1 MNEIASAALA
11 VAAAIV
17 VAFAAFKKHSL
28 APTGAFA
35 AAVVGSLVVIGA
47 GWWGGVVLVTFFV
60 TSSALSLLR
69 ARRNPERAARQARG
83 HRRDA
88 VQVVANGG
96 VATMCALVFGLSDEP
111 VLFAAFVGALAAAT
125 ADTWATEIG
134 GLLGR
139 RPRLILSGKRVEPG
153 VSGGVTSAG
162 LIASAAGALLIGLVS
177 AVGIAAGFVDD
188 APSAGRLVIATTI
201 AGFAGSIVDS
211 ILGAS
216 VQAVYFCPACGIET
230 ENRIHRCGTEAKR
243 IRGLGV
249 INNDV
254 VNILA
259 TLTGAIVAGILT
271 L

>member
-1 MNEIASAALA
+1 MNEIAWAALA
-11 VAAAIV
+11 ITAAIV

-28 APTGAFA
+28 APSGAVA

-69 ARRNPERAARQARG
+69 ARRNPERTARQARG

-96 VATMCALVFGLSDEP
+96 VATACAVVFALSDEQ
-111 VLFAAFVGALAAAT
+111 VLFAAFAGALAAAT

-134 GLLGR
+134 GMFGR
-139 RPRLILSGKRVEPG
+139 NPRLILSGKQVESG
-153 VSGGVTSAG
+153 VSGAVTLAG
-162 LIASAAGALLIGLVS
+162 LIASAVGALLIGLVA
-177 AVGIAAGFVDD
+177 AVGVAAGFVDD
-188 APSAGRLVIATTI
+188 APNAGRLVIAITL
-201 AGFAGSIVDS
+201 AGFAGSIADS

-216 VQAVYFCPACGIET
+216 VQAVYFCPVCGVET

-243 IRGLGV
+243 IRGIGV

-259 TLTGAIVAGILT
+259 TLTGAIAAAILT